1 MLRRLTEGLNLR
13 QTKDFARSYA
23 RQEILRD
30 RVNISDHAFGGSKSR
45 KRITIPLLPPS
56 SKHQISIAKA
66 VKKAGF
72 KVKDYH
78 AGIATDRHGRDV
90 KIGRILH
97 RAGLHKHLKRF
108 ERDPARA
115 QAAHHNDL
123 QVVISRHPADIIG
136 QSENCPWKSCMSVGG
151 SNYRFVYTDAR
162 EGTHVAYLTKRGDHK
177 ARNPLARI
185 SLKPHHSTQTID
197 KDGDLAIAPKHTILH
212 PESQTYGNAP
222 KTFHATVSKWA
233 SDNFKPKHFTYVK
246 DSSLYNDDG
255 EDTVRHLAKHHRAA
269 IMKTGG
275 EGIRDLPYVT
285 HDAGKKFNARLYRK
299 IQNPLVAQHMI
310 RAGNLPSKVLV
321 NAVKRA
327 QIAHTRLAGIESD
340 KASRLPDGGF
350 DQHTHNKIDKLQRK
364 VTLGVMA
371 LKNVE
376 RYKDRILPHTKVGLQ
391 HPATVGAAIMNAPY
405 SMQGV
410 VFAKHYHKLSEPNAI
425 LRNLPSGYESAYRG
439 FVKAKSTP
447 VVSNY
452 SDFLTSSDTIKHAA
466 RVGARGSVEHAKL
479 AASSISWRTD
489 DKVKGAV
496 LHALLKH
503 KKSHK
508 DTVDR
513 HLTMMAPVMSGD
525 KNMSKFVKHVKFGPM
540 VSDSISNTHG
550 VPEQEAHHQ
559 LSLLARRITDP
570 RHAETLS
577 RRHADN
583 PVAQAVLSKETAHNL
598 KGDLHDDLRAKLH
611 TRMLKQV
618 GKDIRYAKKSG
629 KDYVFHKDVD
639 AAMVNMH
646 YGFDHEK
653 APLMKHKAVYKHWL
667 GKVGQPKA

>member
-1 MLRRLTEGLNLR
+1 MLRRLTEGLNLQ
-13 QTKDFARSYA
+13 QTKDFAKSYA
-23 RQEILRD
+23 REEILHD

-45 KRITIPLLPPS
+45 KRITIPLLPTS

-72 KVKDYH
+72 EVKDYH
-78 AGIATDRHGRDV
+78 AGIATDRHGREV
-90 KIGRILH
+90 KIGKVLH

-115 QAAHHNDL
+115 QSHHKDL

-136 QSENCPWKSCMSVGG
+136 QSANCPWKSCMSPGG
-151 SNYRFVYTDAR
+151 SNHRYVYSDAR
-162 EGTHVAYLTKRGDHK
+162 EGTHVAFLTKKGDHK

-185 SLKPHHSTQTID
+185 SLKPHHSTQDID
-197 KDGDLAIAPKHTILH
+197 KSGKLVKAPKHTILH
-212 PESQTYGNAP
+212 PERQTYGNAP
-222 KTFHATVSKWA
+222 ETFHATVSKWA

-246 DSSLYNDDG
+246 DRFLYNDDG
-255 EDTVRHLAKHHRAA
+255 EDTVRHLAKRHRAA
-269 IMKTGG
+269 ILKTGG
-275 EGIRDLPYVT
+275 DGIPELHYVA
-285 HDAGKKFNARLYRK
+285 HDAGKKFNARLFRK
-299 IQNPLVAQHMI
+299 IQNPIVVNNMLRH
-310 RAGNLPSKVLV
+310 GNLPSKVLV

-350 DQHTHNKIDKLQRK
+350 DQHTHNKIDKLNRK
-364 VTLGVMA
+364 ITLGVMA
-371 LKNVE
+371 LKNSDK
-376 RYKDRILPHTKVGLQ
+376 YKDRIAPHVKVGLQ
-391 HPATVGAAIMNAPY
+391 HPATVGAAISGAPY
-405 SMQGV
+405 SKKGE
-410 VFAKHYHKLSEPNAI
+410 VFAKHYHKLSEPASI
-425 LRNLPSGYESAYRG
+425 LRNLPSGFESAYRG

-452 SDFLTSSDTIKHAA
+452 SDFLSSNDTIKHAA

-479 AASSISWRTD
+479 AASSIAWRTD
-489 DKVKGAV
+489 EKVKGA
-496 LHALLKH
+496 ALNAILKH
-503 KKSHK
+503 KKNHK
-508 DTVDR
+508 DTVAR
-513 HLTMMAPVMSGD
+513 HLAMMAPAMSGD
-525 KNMSKFVKHVKFGPM
+525 KNISKFVKHVKFGPM
-540 VSDSISNTHG
+540 HSGVSHTSSSTAH
-550 VPEQEAHHQ
+550 EARHQ
-559 LSLLARRITDP
+559 LSTLARHITNPKDV
-570 RHAETLS
+570 ETLS
-577 RRHADN
+577 RRHAN
-583 PVAQAVLSKETAHNL
+583 NAVAQAVLSMETAHNL
-598 KGDLHDDLRAKLH
+598 KSDLHDDLRAKLH

-618 GKDIRYAKKSG
+618 SKDIRYAKKSG